1 MAKTKYSDD
10 ELESIIQNAANN
22 KIQKA
27 SVILNDLYEIVNHG
41 MIEKLITT
49 ISSQDLTRSDKIKS
63 LDLIKKLSKQVD
75 LDIKEFS
82 DTPLSVKTKMFRV
95 AEFFDIQKDTLSKS
109 SENNILL
116 SFRKTR
122 ITGFEIA
129 SGIESSGKNSKDL
142 EKFINLTTP
151 ARNNFKTKHKAFI
164 SDIFSVINKHKA
176 ELEKAK
182 NKIKVGA

>member
-1 MAKTKYSDD
+1 MAKTKYTDD

-49 ISSQDLTRSDKIKS
+49 INSQDLTRSEKVKS
-63 LDLIKKLSKQVD
+63 LGIIKKLSKQVD

-82 DTPLSVKTKMFRV
+82 ETPLSIKTKMFRV
-95 AEFFDIQKDTLSKS
+95 AEFFDIQKDALSKS
-109 SENNILL
+109 AENNIII
-116 SFRKTR
+116 SFKKTR

-129 SGIESSGKNSKDL
+129 SNFESSGSNSKDI

-151 ARNNFKTKHKAFI
+151 VRNNFKAKHKAFI
-164 SDIFSVINKHKA
+164 TEIFTVINKHKA

>member
-1 MAKTKYSDD
+1 MAKTKYSDI

-49 ISSQDLTRSDKIKS
+49 ISSQGLTRPDKIKS
-63 LDLIKKLSKQVD
+63 LSIIKNLSKQVD

-95 AEFFDIQKDTLSKS
+95 AEFFDIQKDTLTKEA
-109 SENNILL
+109 ENSIML
-116 SFRKTR
+116 SFKKTR

-129 SGIESSGKNSKDL
+129 SNLELSGNSSKDI
-142 EKFINLTTP
+142 EKFLNLTTP
-151 ARNNFKTKHKAFI
+151 ARNNFKTKHKSLI
-164 SDIFSVINKHKA
+164 SEIFDVINKHKA